1 MPEDRHGN
9 FLPSPHACLMPCHGS
24 VDAMHCGNCFGKY
37 AHQIH
42 IQNENIPYSGDEH
55 TRFKWVHDLL
65 MHSWNGLL
73 LEIADIHRHTM
84 RRSNEWCWCNRNR
97 TQTHTKSTNTNIYT
111 HLMRV
116 LPIEWAWATANLFVL
131 CESRLFTFYPC
142 HIINSF
148 LLRGKVVL
156 LGVFGVCLSHAFIHV
171 RCASCHLAVV
181 GLRCG
186 LPMCWHWLFW
196 DVPERASSIDTHNA
210 DSATNTQLASIECNC
225 SLLTFGF
232 VGYTGVSSEQCL
244 VKLSEMNWEWLNS
257 EQLTVLLSMHGWL
270 WHQTVPSGEEHHQ
283 KPITNPITEYE
294 SNMPFNCIRD
304 RSMFHAID
312 GEAFN

>member
-1 MPEDRHGN
+1 MPEDRHGK

-42 IQNENIPYSGDEH
+42 IQNENIPYWGDEH

-232 VGYTGVSSEQCL
+232 VGYTGVSSVWSNSPKWTENGWTVNSWQCCCQYMVDYGTKPCPAERNITRSRL
-244 VKLSEMNWEWLNS
+244 QIQKPNMNRICH
-257 EQLTVLLSMHGWL
+257 LTAFG
-270 WHQTVPSGEEHHQ
+270 TVPCS
-283 KPITNPITEYE
+283 
-294 SNMPFNCIRD
+294 MP
-304 RSMFHAID
+304 
-312 GEAFN
+312 